1 MKQDQKHINGFKYVS
16 RILRD
21 TRADIAH
28 VAIGMLAGLLE
39 VALAYVKERN
49 QFGKKF
55 AAFQLVREKLAII
68 QDNL

>member
-1 MKQDQKHINGFKYVS
+1 MNGFKYVS

-55 AAFQLVREKLAII
+55 AAFQLV
-68 QDNL
+68 